1 MGPELFTP
9 THLIFLAILGLL
21 VFGPKRLPE
30 IGRSLGM
37 GLREFKSTIGGV
49 TGMTDVNNALSQQ
62 PAPAAPPV
70 APTAAVVTP
79 APVHPTAAQ
88 PEASTDDTAVPPGQ
102 LPA

>member
-49 TGMTDVNNALSQQ
+49 TGMTDVNNALSQ

>member
-49 TGMTDVNNALSQQ
+49 TGMTDVNKALNQ
-62 PAPAAPPV
+62 PTAATPPV

-79 APVHPTAAQ
+79 TPVHPTAAQ
-88 PEASTDDTAVPPGQ
+88 PEPTTGDTTVPPGQ

>member
-30 IGRSLGM
+30 IGRSLGT
-37 GLREFKSTIGGV
+37 GLREFKSTIGGA
-49 TGMTDVNNALSQQ
+49 TGMTDVNNALNQ
-62 PAPAAPPV
+62 PAAAAPLV

-79 APVHPTAAQ
+79 TPVHPTAAQ
-88 PEASTDDTAVPPGQ
+88 PEASTGDTTVPPGQ

>member
-49 TGMTDVNNALSQQ
+49 TGMTDVNNALNQ
-62 PAPAAPPV
+62 PAAASPPV
-70 APTAAVVTP
+70 APTAAVVAPTP
-79 APVHPTAAQ
+79 LHPTAAQ
-88 PEASTDDTAVPPGQ
+88 PEPGTREPTVSPDQPP
-102 LPA
+102 A